1 MQMVRKIKKVQ
12 VKPKATIQQ
21 KDQPALTSLDTENQL
36 NVRWWKENESSQD
49 AKSIKKALA
58 LALVV
63 ANGYSR
69 Q

>member
-49 AKSIKKALA
+49 AKSI
-58 LALVV
+58 
-63 ANGYSR
+63 
-69 Q
+69 